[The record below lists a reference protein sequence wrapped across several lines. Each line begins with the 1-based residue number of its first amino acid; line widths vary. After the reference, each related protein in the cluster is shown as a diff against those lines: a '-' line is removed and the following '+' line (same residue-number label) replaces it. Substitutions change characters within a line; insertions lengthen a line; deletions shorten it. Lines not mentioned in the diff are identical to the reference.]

1 MVISF
6 VRVVPPSDGPS
17 SDFGSQRAV
26 AGKIFFG
33 EARDILQRTAN
44 AVERA
49 RAGLASQ
56 AETVKAFIAA
66 AGSAA
71 GAGR

>member
-1 MVISF
+1 
-6 VRVVPPSDGPS
+6 
-17 SDFGSQRAV
+17 V